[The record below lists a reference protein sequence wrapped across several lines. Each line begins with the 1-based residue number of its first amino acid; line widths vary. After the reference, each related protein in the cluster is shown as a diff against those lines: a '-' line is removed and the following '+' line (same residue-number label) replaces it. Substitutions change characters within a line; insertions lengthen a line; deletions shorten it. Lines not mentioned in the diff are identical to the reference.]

1 MYNKRNSYDCQEK
14 VDSNQSISQSNQ
26 SFYIFISFFFFFKIV
41 FKGLSDAKVDKI
53 KEVANKISTDTG
65 FLTAL
70 QLSEKRKSIFK
81 LCTGSQELKS
91 LFILI
96 FLFILFNIYSNDLIL
111 KALNI

>member
-1 MYNKRNSYDCQEK
+1 
-14 VDSNQSISQSNQ
+14 
-26 SFYIFISFFFFFKIV
+26 
-41 FKGLSDAKVDKI
+41 LSDAKVDKI
-53 KEVANKISTDTG
+53 KEVANKISTDSG

-96 FLFILFNIYSNDLIL
+96 FLFI
-111 KALNI
+111 